1 MAQQQRAKGRRR
13 SINLASQ
20 FDQFQKETLANFLF
34 EYTESSDISV
44 DDLNSA
50 VSDGDIYS
58 MLSDGLIL
66 LKILDKLV
74 PSSVNWKKVE
84 NNPNNKFKK
93 LNNTNYVVILCKQS
107 PFKFSVVGVGGSDIV
122 DGNRPLINVILTQ
135 MKDYAQENRIAGV
148 KNPRE
153 ESKKDEDDS
162 STDSDVPPQEPVDP
176 QKELALIVI
185 DYEAEFQFE
194 TDHKQQDTTVVSDR
208 VFSKQK
214 QEIIDRYIASKIARI
229 NKNESLID
237 ILSDYAFHTL
247 NDPILNHFEQQI
259 MAFFATK

>member
-1 MAQQQRAKGRRR
+1 MASLVPMRFRDNTDTMTQQ
-13 SINLASQ
+13 
-20 FDQFQKETLANFLF
+20 
-34 EYTESSDISV
+34 
-44 DDLNSA
+44 
-50 VSDGDIYS
+50 
-58 MLSDGLIL
+58 LIL
-66 LKILDKLV
+66 YHTHHSSCLPDATSSYKNITRKLKRLKDKDYPIDLFIGV
-74 PSSVNWKKVE
+74 HDLCVFQISTVWEEYKNSIKSVN
-84 NNPNNKFKK
+84 
-93 LNNTNYVVILCKQS
+93 
-107 PFKFSVVGVGGSDIV
+107 D
-122 DGNRPLINVILTQ
+122 
-135 MKDYAQENRIAGV
+135 
-148 KNPRE
+148 
-153 ESKKDEDDS
+153 
-162 STDSDVPPQEPVDP
+162 DSDVPPQEPVDP
-176 QKELALIVI
+176 QQELALVVI